1 MAGTATIDQH
11 PPLSEEEIAFFYAE
25 MAKLVTEDDTPVDN
39 IFSERQQ
46 RLLTETLYATT
57 QFPGGERPFIALAN
71 VGLFYAMH
79 LPPLVPDVLLSL
91 DVHLPD
97 EVWSKHHRSYFIW
110 MYGKPPDVVI
120 EIVSNT
126 EGNELGDKRAT
137 YAQIGIPY
145 YVAFD
150 PNQELKEDILH
161 VFALLVRSYVER
173 ADNWF
178 PEVGLG
184 LTLWHGTYEGYTAT
198 WLRWC
203 YEDGALV
210 LTGAERAEQERERAE
225 QERERAEQERERAE
239 QERERADR
247 LAAQLRALGVEP
259 QE

>member
-1 MAGTATIDQH
+1 
-11 PPLSEEEIAFFYAE
+11 
-25 MAKLVTEDDTPVDN
+25 
-39 IFSERQQ
+39 
-46 RLLTETLYATT
+46 
-57 QFPGGERPFIALAN
+57 
-71 VGLFYAMH
+71 MH

-126 EGNELGDKRAT
+126 EGNELSDKPAT

-145 YVAFD
+145 YVVFD
-150 PNQELKEDILH
+150 PNRELKQG
-161 VFALLVRSYVER
+161 LLVIFELRGQSYVER
-173 ADNWF
+173 ADAWF
-178 PEVGLG
+178 PIGLG
-184 LTLWHGTYEGYTAT
+184 LTLWHGTYEGFTAD

-203 YEDGALV
+203 YEDGAPV
-210 LTGAERAEQERERAE
+210 LTGA
-225 QERERAEQERERAE
+225 ERAEQERERAE

-247 LAAQLRALGVEP
+247 LAAQLRALGIEP